1 MVPIESPSRVEG
13 SPDANV
19 EDGGAAMAGATEDE
33 LWRRGDGGC
42 GCSRRLSCML
52 LYGDGRTYMHTDLG
66 CMCDL
71 DYFCLSPE

>member
-1 MVPIESPSRVEG
+1 
-13 SPDANV
+13 
-19 EDGGAAMAGATEDE
+19 MAGATEDE

-66 CMCDL
+66 YACATLTTFVRPPNEID
-71 DYFCLSPE
+71 